1 MTYDEF
7 IQGIIDTRG
16 RFGIH
21 SEEYHERHHIVPKCM
36 GGTNDEENLI
46 DLFAREHYEAHK
58 LLALENP
65 DNRGLQIAWLNMS
78 TTKNQYHKREVVTAE
93 EFEQA
98 RKACSRA
105 MSGSGNPMYG
115 VRLLGEKAG
124 RYGIPFSE
132 ESRRK
137 ISEHHADVSGEN
149 NPMYGKHHT
158 IESKEK
164 MSIAKKGRKPTLE
177 TRRLLSEMRKG
188 KYLGKDNSNAKVTY
202 QYDLDWNLVAAYD
215 CLKEASNITGY
226 GYSTLGQAISSGKS
240 SHGYYW
246 TYEMR

>member
-115 VRLLGEKAG
+115 DYL
-124 RYGIPFSE
+124 
-132 ESRRK
+132 
-137 ISEHHADVSGEN
+137 
-149 NPMYGKHHT
+149 
-158 IESKEK
+158 
-164 MSIAKKGRKPTLE
+164 AKKLDVMEYRFLK
-177 TRRLLSEMRKG
+177 
-188 KYLGKDNSNAKVTY
+188 KVVVKF
-202 QYDLDWNLVAAYD
+202 Q
-215 CLKEASNITGY
+215 NITQM
-226 GYSTLGQAISSGKS
+226 LVGK
-240 SHGYYW
+240 
-246 TYEMR
+246 TIRCMENIIQ

>member
-7 IQGIIDTRG
+7 IQSIIDARG
-16 RFGIH
+16 RFGVH
-21 SEEYHERHHIVPKCM
+21 GNEYCERHHIVPKCM
-36 GGTNDEENLI
+36 GGGNNEENLI
-46 DLFAREHYEAHK
+46 DLYAREHYEAHK

-65 DNRGLQIAWLNMS
+65 DNRGLQVAWLNMS
-78 TTKNQYHKREVVTAE
+78 TTKNQYHERETVTAE
-93 EFEQA
+93 EFELA
-98 RKACSRA
+98 RKACSKV

-124 RYGIPFSE
+124 RYGVPFSE

-137 ISEHHADVSGEN
+137 ISEHHADVSGKN

-158 IESKEK
+158 IESREK
-164 MSIAKKGRKPTLE
+164 MSATKKGRKAIPE
-177 TRRLLSEMRKG
+177 TRRLLSEIRKG
-188 KYLGKDNSNAKVTY
+188 KRLGKENPRAKITY
-202 QYDLDWNLVAAYD
+202 QYDLNWNLVAIYD

-226 GYSTLGQAISSGKS
+226 GYSTLVGAISSGKL

-246 TYEMR
+246 THKMR